1 MEKYN
6 RMLMAEKFVI
16 ITAGGLGSRMRS
28 STPKQFLELAGKP
41 VIMHSMQC
49 FTMYSGSITMILVLP
64 EEFTLEWKK
73 LCKKHDFQLK
83 HTVCNGGETRF
94 HSVQNGLKLV
104 NDQGLVAIH
113 DAVRPL
119 ISSTLIKECFNVAS
133 KKGNAVPA
141 LPLRDSV
148 REISGDENR
157 PVDRSKF
164 RLIQTPQ
171 VFEARLIKKAYEQA
185 YRPSF
190 TDDATVAEA
199 IGVQINLL
207 NGTETNI
214 KITTPEDLKI
224 AEVLYR
230 DNP

>member
-1 MEKYN
+1 
-6 RMLMAEKFVI
+6 MAEEFVI

-28 STPKQFLELAGKP
+28 STPKQFMELAGKP

-49 FTMYSGSITMILVLP
+49 FAMYSGSITMILVLP
-64 EEFTLEWKK
+64 EVFIGEWKE
-73 LCKKHDFQLK
+73 LCKKYDFQIK
-83 HTVCNGGETRF
+83 HSLCSGGKTRF

-104 NDQGLVAIH
+104 NDKGLVAIH

-119 ISSTLIKECFNVAS
+119 ISSALIKECFSAAS

-157 PVDRSKF
+157 PVDRLKF

-171 VFEARLIKKAYEQA
+171 VFEAMLIKKAYEQA

-199 IGVQINLL
+199 IGVHINLL
-207 NGTETNI
+207 KGIEENI

-230 DNP
+230 KNP

>member
-1 MEKYN
+1 
-6 RMLMAEKFVI
+6 MAEEFVI

-28 STPKQFLELAGKP
+28 STPKQFMELAGKP

-49 FTMYSGSITMILVLP
+49 FAMYSGSITMILVLP
-64 EEFTLEWKK
+64 EVFIGEWKE
-73 LCKKHDFQLK
+73 LCKKYNFQIK
-83 HTVCNGGETRF
+83 HSLCSGGKTRF

-104 NDQGLVAIH
+104 NDKGLVAIH

-119 ISSTLIKECFNVAS
+119 ISSALIKECFNAAS

-157 PVDRSKF
+157 PVDRLKF

-171 VFEARLIKKAYEQA
+171 VFEVMLIKKAYEQA

-199 IGVQINLL
+199 IGVHINLL
-207 NGTETNI
+207 KGIEENI

-230 DNP
+230 KNP

>member
-1 MEKYN
+1 
-6 RMLMAEKFVI
+6 MAEEFVI
-16 ITAGGLGSRMRS
+16 ITAGGLGSRMKS

-49 FTMYSGSITMILVLP
+49 FTVYSTSITMILVLP
-64 EEFTLEWKK
+64 EAFTQEWKN
-73 LCKKHDFQLK
+73 LCKKHNFQLK
-83 HTVCNGGETRF
+83 HTVCSGGETRF

-119 ISSTLIKECFNVAS
+119 ISSSLIKECFDAAS
-133 KKGNAVPA
+133 KTGNAVPA

-164 RLIQTPQ
+164 RLVQTPQ
-171 VFEARLIKKAYEQA
+171 VFEVGLIKKAYEQA

-199 IGVQINLL
+199 IGVHINLL
-207 NGTETNI
+207 KGTEKNI

-230 DNP
+230 ENP